1 VLPNAIAFDGHG
13 RMYVSDS
20 ATGSIYR
27 AVGNGPLELWL
38 SDPLLLGD
46 GSFGFGVPFGANGI
60 AYRQGN
66 LYVAVTEKGRIMRI
80 PLGSDGTAGT
90 PQVFAAGPQL
100 VGADGLAFDVRG
112 NLYIAANAQ
121 NKLVRL
127 SPAGTIATL
136 ATAAD
141 GLDFPAGIAFGRG
154 SLSHT
159 SVFVVSFA
167 IGAPGAGPSITEID
181 VGVPGQPLP

>member
-1 VLPNAIAFDGHG
+1 PNAIAFDGQG
-13 RMYVSDS
+13 RMYVTDS

-27 AVGNGPLELWL
+27 AVGDGPLEPWF

-46 GSFGFGVPFGANGI
+46 GSFGFGVPLGANGI
-60 AYRQGN
+60 AYRQGS
-66 LYVAVTEKGRIMRI
+66 LYVAATEKGRIMRI
-80 PLGSDGTAGT
+80 PVDSHGTAGT
-90 PQVFAAGPQL
+90 PQVVADGPQL

-121 NKLVRL
+121 NKLLRL
-127 SPAGTIATL
+127 SPGGGIETL

-141 GLDFPAGIAFGRG
+141 GLDFPSGIAFGRG
-154 SLSHT
+154 PLSH
-159 SVFVVSFA
+159 SAVFISSFA

-181 VGVPGQPLP
+181 VGIPGQPLP